1 MLRNR
6 VFILKTYIFPEPI
19 LMIFMLLHAREEA
32 EKLLLRV
39 LMNVPKDIRMQ
50 RVKNRSF
57 QKFGRR
63 MLPGEDSYKLKEAFF
78 EFVATKA
85 ENAVEEW
92 GRPFHCPVT
101 RTDGAKPIEASLDF
115 IIGKI

>member
-1 MLRNR
+1 
-6 VFILKTYIFPEPI
+6 
-19 LMIFMLLHAREEA
+19 MLLHAREEA

-63 MLPGEDSYKLKEAFF
+63 MLPGEDSYKLKEAFLNLSQR
-78 EFVATKA
+78 KQKMRLK
-85 ENAVEEW
+85 N
-92 GRPFHCPVT
+92 GGGHSIGPVT